1 MCATFSSSSSPSRSA
16 LCLTSPSQLGHTAA
30 VYVAKFSP
38 RDSLVASAGFDRTLR
53 LWEGSY
59 PYSQVACLEGH
70 RQLIS
75 DLCWAPDGR
84 SLLSASFDQVSVS
97 VRVSVGL
104 NSLRVSCLLVFA
116 ECTAEQ
122 SRVGQGRAGCVLCWT
137 GRLHERTAC
146 DWLHESAQVVLL
158 LPLARRS

>member
-1 MCATFSSSSSPSRSA
+1 M
-16 LCLTSPSQLGHTAA
+16 GHTAA

-53 LWEGSY
+53 LWEGAY

-84 SLLSASFDQVSVS
+84 SLLSASFDQVWLGLVCVWLCCVVFSVLA
-97 VRVSVGL
+97 VGKTERWQITGKP
-104 NSLRVSCLLVFA
+104 SA
-116 ECTAEQ
+116 
-122 SRVGQGRAGCVLCWT
+122 AG
-137 GRLHERTAC
+137 G
-146 DWLHESAQVVLL
+146 
-158 LPLARRS
+158 